1 MPLRI
6 TVWNAE
12 WALPGSHKGAAI
24 GEILAALEP
33 DLICLTEAVPPLL
46 PPGGHTITSEAD
58 YGYPLKPG
66 RRKVLL
72 WSRHPWRDIDS
83 TGHPGLPPGRFV
95 AGLTD
100 SPLGPVRVIGVC
112 IPWARAHVSTGRRD
126 RKPWQ
131 DHLSF
136 LQHLPETLNPAAL
149 LLLAGDFNQTLPR
162 TRAPRAAASAL
173 QTALHGLT
181 TPTANKIPSLDRLLI
196 DHLAH
201 SPHFTTTGIRGIPRH
216 HLSGLPLSD
225 HDGAC
230 LTLTTNTAT

>member
-1 MPLRI
+1 MARYRLDR
-6 TVWNAE
+6 
-12 WALPGSHKGAAI
+12 
-24 GEILAALEP
+24 
-33 DLICLTEAVPPLL
+33 PPR
-46 PPGGHTITSEAD
+46 PA
-58 YGYPLKPG
+58 
-66 RRKVLL
+66 
-72 WSRHPWRDIDS
+72 
-83 TGHPGLPPGRFV
+83 PGRFV

-136 LQHLPETLNPAAL
+136 LQHLPETLNPAAP

>member
-1 MPLRI
+1 MSLRI

-58 YGYPLKPG
+58 YGYPVKPG

-72 WSRHPWRDIDS
+72 WSRHPWRDIDPL
-83 TGHPGLPPGRFV
+83 GHTGLPSGRFIS
-95 AGLTD
+95 GLTG
-100 SPLGPVRVIGVC
+100 SPLGPVRVVGVC

-136 LQHLPETLNPAAL
+136 LQYLPETLNSPAP

-162 TRAPRAAASAL
+162 TSAPLAANSAL
-173 QTALHGLT
+173 VKTLHQLAV
-181 TPTANKIPSLDRLLI
+181 PTAGPIPPLERLLI

-216 HLSGLPLSD
+216 LPSGLPLSD
-225 HDGAC
+225 HDGVS
-230 LTLTTNTAT
+230 LTLSAAPSR